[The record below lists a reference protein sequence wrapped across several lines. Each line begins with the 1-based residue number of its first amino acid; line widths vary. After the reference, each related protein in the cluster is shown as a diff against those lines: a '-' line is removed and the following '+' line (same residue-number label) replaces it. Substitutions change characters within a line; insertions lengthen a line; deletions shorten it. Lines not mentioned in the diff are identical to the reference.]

1 MIPNA
6 DTFYNKKYVDGQPMS
21 FNEKMVEFAKLHVEE
36 ALKQASEKAELYRY
50 NNGWKQSKANIK
62 EECCFNYK
70 VAIDKETITNAYDF
84 NTNII

>member
-1 MIPNA
+1 MIPKA
-6 DTFYNKKYVDGQPMS
+6 ETFYDKKDINGLPMS
-21 FNEKMVEFAKLHVEE
+21 FNEKMIEFAKLHVIE

-70 VAIDKETITNAYDF
+70 VAIDKETILTAYDF
-84 NTNII
+84 NRNIL

>member
-6 DTFYNKKYVDGQPMS
+6 DTFYNKKHVDGQPMS

-70 VAIDKETITNAYDF
+70 VAIDKETNTNAYDF